1 MGLQNLTLRLL
12 LNLSH
17 DEGFRAALINKNGLL
32 NKIMSLL
39 DAGNKHHHLFIF
51 QILYMLS
58 VDDKSKVY
66 FGDCCPM
73 VKKIIFLFYYFIGD

>member
-17 DEGFRAALINKNGLL
+17 DEGFRAALIKKNGLL

-39 DAGNKHHHLFIF
+39 DAGNKHHQLFIF

-73 VKKIIFLFYYFIGD
+73 VKKNNLYILFFL